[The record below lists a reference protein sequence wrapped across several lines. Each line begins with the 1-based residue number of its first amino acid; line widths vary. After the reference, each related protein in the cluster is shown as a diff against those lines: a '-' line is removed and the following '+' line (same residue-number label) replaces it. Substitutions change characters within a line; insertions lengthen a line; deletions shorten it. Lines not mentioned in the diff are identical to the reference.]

1 MTGKRFQQIVVDYLE
16 VDEKHQNM
24 KNPAAEEEANKT
36 GNPVLRTTGSLTS
49 GIILNLPNGKIS
61 HFEDDIEYEMSEE
74 QVVNLVKGRI
84 VQFTLQKPSADKP
97 LYSSNESPPQ
107 KTQTAVQSK
116 NLQESLREMYPPK
129 PPAQSKSFQESLRES
144 YPPTSPVQSKSFQE
158 SLREMYPPKPPA
170 QSKSFQESLRES
182 YPPTSPVQSKS
193 FQESLRE
200 SYPPTSPAQSKS
212 FQESLRESYPPTS
225 SVQQRQGAVGDAINN
240 EKIKNILVNDLGY
253 QVEKNLTTAEAN
265 QALKNAGDQRCIIR
279 FTGQEQ
285 ERDSSGRPGIVISA
299 MVKGEPMQISV
310 KAIIADETDPIKIR
324 DKLAEFITKINARL
338 GPNEALPVVDI
349 LRPIISSGQENQE
362 QPTRICRSDAVVSKE
377 ECVLLSAMPD
387 SFSQQVRV
395 EESVGSSQPDLHQHS
410 YDDEKDEDD
419 THSIT
424 LS

>member
-116 NLQESLREMYPPK
+116 NL
-129 PPAQSKSFQESLRES
+129 
-144 YPPTSPVQSKSFQE
+144 QE